1 MDPNARGPPGVL
13 RAPCDEGAAVMSE
26 SPTIQVLSLA
36 RPDPPPFSRTD
47 TLRTVAR
54 AMDEWDA
61 PLLAICTPDG
71 VLQGVVER
79 NHVLRAIGR
88 GVDPRRTDA
97 ASCIS
102 EPVAVRG
109 DDDLRSAFRQLT
121 SPDLAM
127 LPVTDHGHFAGML
140 HVEDVA
146 LAIMHLGS
154 M

>member
-1 MDPNARGPPGVL
+1 MDPNARRPSAGPPA
-13 RAPCDEGAAVMSE
+13 RCDEGAAVMSE
-26 SPTIQVLSLA
+26 SPTMRVLSLA

-61 PLLAICTPDG
+61 PLLAICAPDG

-88 GVDPRRTDA
+88 GVDPRQTDA

-102 EPVAVRG
+102 EPVSVRA

-127 LPVTDHGHFAGML
+127 LPVTDGGRFAGMV

-146 LAIMHLGS
+146 LAIMHLAS
-154 M
+154 